1 MTTPH
6 IPALKKW
13 VIAIRPFALPAST
26 MPVLFGTAA
35 AVIIG
40 RATFNPLLFVVAFT
54 AMVILH
60 SGANLLSDV
69 NDYRKGLDRV
79 PTPVSGAIVRGY
91 VSPRS
96 GLFVS
101 MLLISVGFA
110 LGVVLVFVV
119 GFQILVI
126 GVVGVLIGVFYTL
139 KPVAL
144 KYRALGDLAVFLD
157 FGILGSLGAWTV
169 QAGNAS
175 WVPALWAIPMSLLV
189 VAIVHANNWRDI
201 EGDGKSDVAT
211 VASLLGDSGSLV
223 YYGFLVFGAF
233 GVVSLF
239 MVLPR
244 LFPALHPPMPLTF
257 LLTFSTLPLAVKLF
271 RTGRR
276 RREPLMRRAFVALD
290 AATSLLNLLFGLLST
305 AALVLHLVILRLF
318 Q

>member
-13 VIAIRPFALPAST
+13 VIAVRPFALPAST

-110 LGVVLVFVV
+110 LGVVLVVVV

-175 WVPALWAIPMSLLV
+175 WVPAVWAVPMSLLV

-244 LFPALHPPMPLTF
+244 LFPALHPPMPLAF